1 MTPPNP
7 FVSRRRLLASAAG
20 DMGVGALLAACG
32 GSDGTGTE
40 TQAGGTDDAGSGE
53 AASNFTVVQ
62 RFQSDSIGTGPVRLP
77 FSLADDQARL
87 LTSGPARLKGEVRN
101 EQGNLVATLDLPRR
115 GDTLGAPYWTVELD
129 IPKRGL
135 YDFTLEGQTGDPTP
149 FIVEDPAK
157 ITVPVAGTPLPPF
170 DTPTTADAR
179 GVDPVCTRLDGACP
193 FHEVTLSDALA
204 AGKPVVY
211 LVGTPAHCSTG
222 TCAPGL
228 EFLIEAS
235 KAYTGSAVFVHTEV
249 FADQA
254 GTKVAPAV
262 TALGLTYEPVIWIA
276 DATGTVQ
283 RRIDV
288 VWDLEELSAVLADT
302 LS

>member
-20 DMGVGALLAACG
+20 AVGVGALLAACG
-32 GSDGTGTE
+32 GSDG
-40 TQAGGTDDAGSGE
+40 
-53 AASNFTVVQ
+53 FTVVQ
-62 RFQSDSIGTGPVRLP
+62 RFQSDSIGTGLVRLP

-101 EQGNLVATLDLPRR
+101 EQGNLVGTLDLPRR
-115 GDTLGAPYWTVELD
+115 GDTLGAPYWTVD
-129 IPKRGL
+129 VTIPKRGL
-135 YDFTLEGQTGDPTP
+135 YEFTLEGQAGDPTP
-149 FIVEDPAK
+149 FIVEDPSK
-157 ITVPVAGTPLPPF
+157 ITVPVIGTPLPPF
-170 DTPTTADAR
+170 DTPTTVDAR
-179 GVDPVCTRLDGACP
+179 GVDPVCTRLEGACP
-193 FHEVTLSDALA
+193 FHDVSLTDALA
-204 AGKPVVY
+204 AGKAVVY
-211 LVGTPAHCSTG
+211 LIGTPAHCSTG

-228 EFLIEAS
+228 EFLIEA
-235 KAYTGSAVFVHTEV
+235 AANYADRATFVHAEV

-276 DATGTVQ
+276 DTTGTVL

-288 VWDLEELSAVLADT
+288 VWDLDELSAVLADT

>member
-20 DMGVGALLAACG
+20 AVGVGALLAACSGPDDSDTG
-32 GSDGTGTE
+32 GGPGDTGTGE
-40 TQAGGTDDAGSGE
+40 TVDA
-53 AASNFTVVQ
+53 FTVVQ
-62 RFQSDSIGTGPVRLP
+62 RFQSDSIGTGLVRLP
-77 FSLADDQARL
+77 FSLADEQARL

-115 GDTLGAPYWTVELD
+115 GDTLGTPYWTVELT
-129 IPKRGL
+129 IPQRGL
-135 YDFTLEGQTGDPTP
+135 YEFTLEVQTGDPTP
-149 FIVEDPAK
+149 FIVEDPAN
-157 ITVPVAGTPLPPF
+157 ITIPVAGTTLPPF

-193 FHEVTLSDALA
+193 FHEVSLAEALA

-228 EFLIEAS
+228 EFLIEAA
-235 KAYTGSAVFVHTEV
+235 KAYADTAVFVHAEV

-288 VWDLEELSAVLADT
+288 VWDLDELSAVLADT

>member
-1 MTPPNP
+1 MTQPNP

-20 DMGVGALLAACG
+20 AVGVGALLAACG
-32 GSDGTGTE
+32 GSDDSDTSGGTG
-40 TQAGGTDDAGSGE
+40 DADTGE
-53 AASNFTVVQ
+53 AIGAFTVVQ
-62 RFQSDSIGTGPVRLP
+62 RFQSDSIGTGLVRLP
-77 FSLADDQARL
+77 FSIADDQARL
-87 LTSGPARLKGEVRN
+87 LTSGPARLKGAVRN
-101 EQGNLVATLDLPRR
+101 EQGNLVGTLDLPRR
-115 GDTLGAPYWTVELD
+115 GDTLGAPYWTVELT
-129 IPKRGL
+129 IPQRGL
-135 YDFTLEGQTGDPTP
+135 YEFTLEGQAGDPTP
-149 FIVEDPAK
+149 FIVEDPAN
-157 ITVPVAGTPLPPF
+157 ITIPVAGTPLPPF

-193 FHEVTLSDALA
+193 FHDVSLADALVS
-204 AGKPVVY
+204 GKPVVY

-228 EFLIEAS
+228 EFLIDAS
-235 KAYTGSAVFVHTEV
+235 KAYADSAVFVHAEV

-262 TALGLTYEPVIWIA
+262 TALGLTYEPVIWIT

-288 VWDLEELSAVLADT
+288 VWDLDEMSAVLADT

>member
-20 DMGVGALLAACG
+20 AVGVSALLAACG
-32 GSDGTGTE
+32 SE
-40 TQAGGTDDAGSGE
+40 PE
-53 AASNFTVVQ
+53 PFTVVQ
-62 RFQSDSIGTGPVRLP
+62 RFQSDSIGTGLVRLP
-77 FSLADDQARL
+77 FSLADDKARL

>member
-20 DMGVGALLAACG
+20 AVGVGALLAACG
-32 GSDGTGTE
+32 GSEGGGTG
-40 TQAGGTDDAGSGE
+40 GGATDDAGTGE
-53 AASNFTVVQ
+53 AAGAFTVVQ
-62 RFQSDSIGTGPVRLP
+62 RFQSDSIGTGLVRLP
-77 FSLADDQARL
+77 FSLADEQARL

-115 GDTLGAPYWTVELD
+115 GDSLGAPYWTVELT
-129 IPKRGL
+129 IPQRGL
-135 YDFTLEGQTGDPTP
+135 YEFTLEGQTGDPTP
-149 FIVEDPAK
+149 FIVEDPAN
-157 ITVPVAGTPLPPF
+157 ITIPVAGTTLPPF

-193 FHEVTLSDALA
+193 FHDVSLAEALA

-228 EFLIEAS
+228 DFLIEVS
-235 KAYTGSAVFVHTEV
+235 KAYADTATFVHAEV